1 VIEVILAGKGD
12 PMTPNR
18 LAAIAFRWSI
28 SAVFTLWL
36 FAPKAQAQ
44 SAATPRG
51 QPSATSMT
59 GVYIGTYTCNGGPS
73 KLKVSLIGAPDDSLA
88 GFFIIDLPYDGPHAL
103 R

>member
-1 VIEVILAGKGD
+1 
-12 PMTPNR
+12 
-18 LAAIAFRWSI
+18 
-28 SAVFTLWL
+28 
-36 FAPKAQAQ
+36 
-44 SAATPRG
+44 
-51 QPSATSMT
+51 MT